1 MAGDQRERVDMGIA
15 ENYRR
20 LREEN
25 PDNVTIVLACKTR
38 TVEEA
43 LEAI

>member
-1 MAGDQRERVDMGIA
+1 MGIA

-43 LEAI
+43 LEAM